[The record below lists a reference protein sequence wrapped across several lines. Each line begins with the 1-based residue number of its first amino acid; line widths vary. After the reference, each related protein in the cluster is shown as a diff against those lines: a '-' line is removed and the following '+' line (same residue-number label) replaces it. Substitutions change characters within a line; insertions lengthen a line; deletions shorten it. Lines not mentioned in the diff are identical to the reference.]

1 MSLDPPAT
9 KLSTPDSG
17 VKASKLVSTPSSAPR
32 LTLDPIGAGK
42 GTSPSGFGA
51 NPSPGNSNRRPPLP
65 SPRLSPLA
73 LSKAPQKLTTNTV
86 ENLLRRAKPLEY
98 EPAVFGAD
106 ASRPLTPG
114 YKEEL
119 QQQLKDIQE
128 EDQGLREV
136 FRGTTSFIPPLF
148 CDPLTGHLL
157 LEPVVAPDGYT
168 YERANILQILGNQGE
183 TKFSPISKQPFLET
197 LILHP
202 NNALHH
208 LITCFLDDLAADADE

>member
-1 MSLDPPAT
+1 ML
-9 KLSTPDSG
+9 LRG
-17 VKASKLVSTPSSAPR
+17 
-32 LTLDPIGAGK
+32 PI
-42 GTSPSGFGA
+42 
-51 NPSPGNSNRRPPLP
+51 
-65 SPRLSPLA
+65 
-73 LSKAPQKLTTNTV
+73 PQQCHWLFTT

-168 YERANILQILGNQGE
+168 YERANILQILGNVCELSLMFFLLNGTIISRWAGWLDCGLNSVFSFYSCCAGLTQQGE